1 MSGAILTA
9 PADAVALGDHLFKVY
24 LDGAGRT
31 TRPVTAD
38 NAREAAESYY
48 RRMVMRGEAP
58 EWTHAGGERVI
69 VEHERGPEVDPS
81 VTWHRDDE
89 GGAPF
94 VAFVVRVLS
103 VDVAAEVAS

>member
-1 MSGAILTA
+1 MSG
-9 PADAVALGDHLFKVY
+9 AVALGDHLFKVY

-69 VEHERGPEVDPS
+69 VEHPSGPEVDPS
-81 VTWHRDDE
+81 VTWHQDE
-89 GGAPF
+89 YGGAPF
-94 VAFVVRVLS
+94 VAFTVRVVS